1 MLSEANGER
10 SGSPEKKKAWKAL
23 LSKITRGGYVY
34 CSNHDQFR
42 DTDSACRRPKAREQ
56 PRKGKAVTGWEQ
68 EREEENGGDQ
78 VNKELTA
85 LPPMPQH
92 LVDKERM
99 ANVPIDTQ
107 SAVLFQFLRMG

>member
-1 MLSEANGER
+1 MSNVITAIR
-10 SGSPEKKKAWKAL
+10 S
-23 LSKITRGGYVY
+23 
-34 CSNHDQFR
+34 R
-42 DTDSACRRPKAREQ
+42 DTDNVYRRSKGKERPGG
-56 PRKGKAVTGWEQ
+56 GKAVTGREQ
-68 EREEENGGDQ
+68 EGEADDGGDQ
-78 VNKELTA
+78 VDRKLTA

>member
-1 MLSEANGER
+1 MSTVVTAIR
-10 SGSPEKKKAWKAL
+10 S
-23 LSKITRGGYVY
+23 
-34 CSNHDQFR
+34 R
-42 DTDSACRRPKAREQ
+42 DTDNVYRRSKGKEQ
-56 PRKGKAVTGWEQ
+56 PGGGKAVTGREQ
-68 EREEENGGDQ
+68 EGEADNGGDQ
-78 VNKELTA
+78 VDRKLTA